1 MGQVALMS
9 LVIVQILG
17 LLLLALI
24 IMRGRPLPDW
34 NRD

>member
-9 LVIVQILG
+9 IVIVQILG
-17 LLLLALI
+17 LLLALV